1 MKSITI
7 TSYENGT
14 SHISYHDVQN
24 NVIVKS
30 DFIEHASPE
39 VFRLAQVA
47 QRKLAG
53 IKLGYTIHQVMRE
66 NAELET
72 ENQVLKLENKQIREN
87 MRLAIAALDAAIR
100 RNQNANR

>member
-53 IKLGYTIHQVMRE
+53 IKLGYTISQVMRK
-66 NAELET
+66 NMDLER
-72 ENQVLKLENKQIREN
+72 ENKALKAKIAEIEEQNKE
-87 MRLAIAALDAAIR
+87 MSESLYGDAIYYYRD
-100 RNQNANR
+100 